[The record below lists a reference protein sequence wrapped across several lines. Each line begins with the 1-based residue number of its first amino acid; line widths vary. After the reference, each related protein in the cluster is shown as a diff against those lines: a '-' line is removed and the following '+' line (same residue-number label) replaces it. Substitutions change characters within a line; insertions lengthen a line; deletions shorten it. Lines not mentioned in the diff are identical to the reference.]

1 MGLFDWFFSRK
12 QRAEPKNST
21 GTSIELIT
29 QTLNGYYSW
38 NGKLYQSDVVRAC
51 IRPKAKAIGKLVAKH
66 IREDAQ
72 GIQVNPEAYMRFLLE
87 EPNQY
92 MTGQMFQEK
101 LAVQLELNNNAFALI
116 LRDEY
121 DYPRQLY
128 PIPCRVVEAEHD
140 KLGFLYLKFTLVNGR
155 TLKVPY
161 SDVIHLRQ
169 DYNENDVFGDP
180 PAKAIEQLMEIITA
194 SDQSIVNAVKNSAVL
209 RWIMKFKA
217 ILQPADREMQVKEFV
232 KNFLSIENTGGAA
245 AADPRYDLE
254 PVKDNTYVPN
264 VAQAKETM
272 QRVYNFFGTN
282 EAIVQSKYNEDQ
294 WNAYYESSIEPVAT
308 QMSSEFTRK
317 LFSRKE
323 RGFGNRIVFESSNL
337 QYASM
342 ATKLNLMQMVDRGAM
357 TPNEWRH
364 VFNMAPIPG
373 GDKAIR
379 RLDTAVVAQLSEML
393 TEFKSLLKGGEKSA
407 DERAAGQPSEPAAS

>member
-1 MGLFDWFFSRK
+1 MALGLFGWFMGRK
-12 QRAEPKNST
+12 RAEPKSSV
-21 GTSIELIT
+21 GTSIELIN
-29 QTLNGYYSW
+29 QTINGYHAW
-38 NGKLYQSDVVRAC
+38 NGKLYHSDVIRAC

-66 IREDAQ
+66 IRESAE
-72 GIQVNPEAYMRFLLE
+72 GIQVNPEPYMRFLLE

-92 MTGQMFQEK
+92 MTGQMLQEK

-116 LRDEY
+116 LRDEH

-128 PIPCRVVEAEHD
+128 PIPCWVAEAVHD
-140 KLGFLYLKFTLVNGR
+140 AQGFLYLRFTLINGR

-180 PAKAIEQLMEIITA
+180 PARAIEQLMEIVTT

-209 RWIMKFKA
+209 RWILKFKS
-217 ILQPADREMQVKEFV
+217 ILKPEDREMQVKEFV
-232 KNFLSIENTGGAA
+232 KNYISIENVGGAA

-254 PVKDNTYVPN
+254 QVKDSSYVPT
-264 VAQAKETM
+264 AAHAKETM

-282 EAIVQSKYNEDQ
+282 EALVQSKYTEDQ
-294 WNAYYESSIEPVAT
+294 WNAYYESAVEPVAT
-308 QMSSEFTRK
+308 QMSGEFTRK

-323 RGFGNRIVFESSNL
+323 RGFGNRIIFEASNL

-342 ATKLNLMQMVDRGAM
+342 ATKLNLLQMVDRGAM
-357 TPNEWRH
+357 TPNEWRN

-373 GDKAIR
+373 GDKPIR
-379 RLDTAVVAQLSEML
+379 RLDTAVVDR
-393 TEFKSLLKGGEKSA
+393 LKGGEKNA
-407 DERAAGQPSEPAAS
+407 DERATGQLSDPAAS